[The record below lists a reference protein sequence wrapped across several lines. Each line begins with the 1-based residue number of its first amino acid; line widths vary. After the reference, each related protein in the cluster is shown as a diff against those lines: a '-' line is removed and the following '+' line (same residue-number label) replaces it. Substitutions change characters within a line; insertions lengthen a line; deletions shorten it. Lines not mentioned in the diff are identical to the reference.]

1 MENLKLADSLQIDK
15 TYFFLDSIDLIEG
28 SKLKR
33 DFLKEEKMVFLG
45 KFIGFIGFVWNH
57 DWIDQAKAQ
66 FDNGVISC
74 GHYHKIVEE
83 CK

>member
-33 DFLKEEKMVFLG
+33 DFLKEEKWFFWVNLL
-45 KFIGFIGFVWNH
+45 VL
-57 DWIDQAKAQ
+57 
-66 FDNGVISC
+66 
-74 GHYHKIVEE
+74 
-83 CK
+83 